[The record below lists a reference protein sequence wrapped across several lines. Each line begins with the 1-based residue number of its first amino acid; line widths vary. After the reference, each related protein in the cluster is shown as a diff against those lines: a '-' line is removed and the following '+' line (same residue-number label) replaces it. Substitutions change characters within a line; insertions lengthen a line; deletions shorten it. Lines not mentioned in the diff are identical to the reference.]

1 VRSLSNVGT
10 AGDIFDRLQKH
21 QANRLREQQAAR
33 EQQIQNM
40 HAQQYAYNSLTA
52 AAAMGNSRSAGA
64 RGFYGSMAH
73 GLYGN
78 PQIQQ
83 ARAFFMA
90 QDQQQQLGLTQR
102 LEPTRGNIPGLNGFH
117 PLGGSAVAVASGMV
131 GRGAARM
138 PPPAPG
144 AAARSMHRS
153 PEEAEQ
159 ALRDMQRALLSGAGT
174 NYP

>member
-1 VRSLSNVGT
+1 M
-10 AGDIFDRLQKH
+10 DLQVILK
-21 QANRLREQQAAR
+21 
-33 EQQIQNM
+33 
-40 HAQQYAYNSLTA
+40 
-52 AAAMGNSRSAGA
+52 
-64 RGFYGSMAH
+64 
-73 GLYGN
+73 
-78 PQIQQ
+78 
-83 ARAFFMA
+83 
-90 QDQQQQLGLTQR
+90 
-102 LEPTRGNIPGLNGFH
+102 H